1 MRLFYREE
9 GSGYPLIILHGLYGA
24 SDNWL
29 PIAHLLSPFFRVI
42 LPDLRNHGHSPH
54 HPEHTYTALA
64 DDVAELI
71 DTLRLSVK
79 PHLVGHS
86 MGGKVAMLLALND
99 PALTARNIIL
109 DIAPKSYSLSEEHQR
124 LFHFLHTANLHQ
136 FSSYETLRQHLA
148 LHFPSIR
155 EQQIILKNITRKQGH
170 FHWRIN
176 AKALLHAKEDLLSWQ
191 ETEKRYTKEILFIKG
206 GDSPYIPD
214 SEILKKNFPAALLS
228 NIPETGHWLH
238 TEQPEKLTE
247 MILSYL
253 NQA

>member
-1 MRLFYREE
+1 
-9 GSGYPLIILHGLYGA
+9 
-24 SDNWL
+24 
-29 PIAHLLSPFFRVI
+29 
-42 LPDLRNHGHSPH
+42 
-54 HPEHTYTALA
+54 
-64 DDVAELI
+64 
-71 DTLRLSVK
+71 
-79 PHLVGHS
+79 

-214 SEILKKNFPAALLS
+214 SEILKKKFSGCPAVQY
-228 NIPETGHWLH
+228 T
-238 TEQPEKLTE
+238 
-247 MILSYL
+247 
-253 NQA
+253 